1 MAAPEPEG
9 NSLPNPKNPTRSISE
24 AEVVRRWYVADAA
37 DQVLG
42 RFASHLATILRGK
55 HKRFFSPS
63 VDCGDFVLVTNAAK
77 VRITGTKS
85 ETKNYFSH
93 SGYAKG
99 AKVTSY
105 KLQMER
111 DPRKVI
117 YLAVKR
123 MLPVN
128 RLRRVQLTRLKI
140 YPTAQHPHAAQ
151 LAAKPEASNA

>member
-1 MAAPEPEG
+1 MTTTHVSVEYAQTRRGWVTLNAEG
-9 NSLPNPKNPTRSISE
+9 
-24 AEVVRRWYVADAA
+24 A
-37 DQVLG
+37 VLG
-42 RFASHLATILRGK
+42 RLATRAADLLRGK
-55 HKRFFSPS
+55 HKRYFSPS

-77 VRITGTKS
+77 VRVTGTKS

-151 LAAKPEASNA
+151 LSAGKPAAKPEASNA